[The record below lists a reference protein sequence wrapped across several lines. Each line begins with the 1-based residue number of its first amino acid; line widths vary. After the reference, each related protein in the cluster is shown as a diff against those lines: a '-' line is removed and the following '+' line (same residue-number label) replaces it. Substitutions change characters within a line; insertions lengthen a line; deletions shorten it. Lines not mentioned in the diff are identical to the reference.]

1 MFLIIVRTALK
12 ENEVT
17 VAIERLVAVVTVAT
31 TLTIIIE
38 TTTVTTLERKIE
50 SEIPEIDTIKAR
62 DANGE
67 DQAKDLIVATVSIAV
82 VTAGK

>member
-12 ENEVT
+12 EDEVT

-67 DQAKDLIVATVSIAV
+67 DQAKDLIVATVRIAV

>member
-12 ENEVT
+12 EDEVT

-50 SEIPEIDTIKAR
+50 SESPEIDTIKA
-62 DANGE
+62 
-67 DQAKDLIVATVSIAV
+67 
-82 VTAGK
+82 

>member
-12 ENEVT
+12 EDEVT

>member
-12 ENEVT
+12 EDEVT

-50 SEIPEIDTIKAR
+50 SEIPEIDTIKTR

>member
-12 ENEVT
+12 EDEVT

-38 TTTVTTLERKIE
+38 TTTVTTLERKTE
-50 SEIPEIDTIKAR
+50 SEIPEIDTIKTR

>member
-50 SEIPEIDTIKAR
+50 SEIPEIDIIKAR

>member
-12 ENEVT
+12 EDEVT

-38 TTTVTTLERKIE
+38 TTTVTTLERKTE
-50 SEIPEIDTIKAR
+50 SEIPEIDTIKTR

-67 DQAKDLIVATVSIAV
+67 DQAKDLIVATVSIIV